1 VSSQGP
7 EPTEEQMRAAL
18 EEEMKRVK
26 VQDIVVQT
34 VVSLINLGA
43 RRVGL
48 GGGDPEEQDLEQG
61 RVAIEAVRGLLPL
74 VETELGPDAKQI
86 RDALSQVQLAYVR
99 AGGTAP
105 AGAAPGGAGPGEGA
119 DAGSAGSGAEE
130 PAPSAQSSGRLWVP
144 GQ

>member
-1 VSSQGP
+1 
-7 EPTEEQMRAAL
+7 MRAAL

-48 GGGDPEEQDLEQG
+48 GGGDAEEQDLEQG
-61 RVAIEAVRGLLPL
+61 RIAIEAIRGLLPL
-74 VETELGPDAKQI
+74 IEADLGPDASQI

-105 AGAAPGGAGPGEGA
+105 APSEGAAAS
-119 DAGSAGSGAEE
+119 GSEPESEPE
-130 PAPSAQSSGRLWVP
+130 QPAPSAQSSGRLWVP

>member
-1 VSSQGP
+1 MSSQEP

-18 EEEMKRVK
+18 EEEMKRVR

-48 GGGDPEEQDLEQG
+48 GGGDAEEQDLEQG
-61 RVAIEAVRGLLPL
+61 RVAIEAVRSLLPL
-74 VETELGPDAKQI
+74 IEPELGEDAKQI

-105 AGAAPGGAGPGEGA
+105 SGAGGAGP
-119 DAGSAGSGAEE
+119 AGGAEGS
-130 PAPSAQSSGRLWVP
+130 PAPDEPSAPPAPSGRLWVP

>member
-1 VSSQGP
+1 
-7 EPTEEQMRAAL
+7 MRAAL
-18 EEEMKRVK
+18 EEEMKHVK

-48 GGGDPEEQDLEQG
+48 GGGDAEEQDLEQG

-74 VETELGPDAKQI
+74 IETELGADAKQI
-86 RDALSQVQLAYVR
+86 RDALSKVQLAYVR
-99 AGGTAP
+99 AGGAAP
-105 AGAAPGGAGPGEGA
+105 AGEPGGGAPGGP
-119 DAGSAGSGAEE
+119 DAPPAAEE
-130 PAPSAQSSGRLWVP
+130 PEPPSARSSGRLWVP